1 MKGDVYGGVPTWE
14 IGIAFILV
22 GTGLGIIFLMDK
34 AITYVF

>member
-22 GTGLGIIFLMDK
+22 TLGLGIIFVVDK
-34 AITYVF
+34 AIKYAS